1 MSGTYPRVFLAG
13 HRGMVGSAILRRM
26 REQGWP
32 EPLVRTRTELDL
44 CDQRAVFDFLKN
56 ERPEAVIVAAA
67 LVGGI
72 EANRT
77 HPAEFLYQNVTIA
90 SHLIHGAWLAK
101 IPRLLYLGSSCIYPR
116 LAPQPIP
123 EEALLSGA
131 LEPTNEGYAVAKIAG
146 MKLCQFYRREHG
158 MLSHS
163 AMPTNLY
170 GPGDNYDPE
179 NSHVLPSLIRK
190 FVEARDRGGDEVLL
204 WGTGAPRREFLHVDD
219 LAAAVLFL
227 MGLDNPPDWVNV
239 GSGEEVT
246 IREAAELVRQAVGAG
261 CKLRFDAVHPDGTPR
276 KLLDSRLLRSLG
288 WQPKIGLAEGIRR
301 TVADYELERREG
313 RLRKSRMHGE

>member
-1 MSGTYPRVFLAG
+1 MSGAYPRVFLAG

-32 EPLVRTRTELDL
+32 EPVVRTRTELDL

-77 HPAEFLYQNVTIA
+77 HPAEFLSQNVTIA

-190 FVEARDRGGDEVLL
+190 FIDARDRGGDEVLL

-227 MGLDNPPDWVNV
+227 MGLENPPDWVNV

-276 KLLDSRLLRSLG
+276 KLLDSRLLHSLG
-288 WQPKIGLAEGIRR
+288 WKPQIGLAEGIRR

-313 RLRKSRMHGE
+313 RLRQSRMQGE